1 MLIIHEVELY
11 IEKDFPAELLSVFPS
26 LPRLPFRFRFCVQI
40 PDSRFRILTFP
51 YTVNI
56 RPRKM
61 CRKCFRK
68 IASLAKDLHAFRDIY
83 LRSKQ
88 IQEVSL
94 TFVKSVSQFGKV
106 LIESQ
111 MLIIHEVELYI
122 EKDFPAELFS
132 VFPSLPRL
140 PFRFRFCVQIPDS
153 RFRILTFPYTVN
165 IRPRKM
171 CRK

>member
-1 MLIIHEVELY
+1 MQKVFQKDCKPSKGLACFQRHILRSKQIQEVSLTFVKSVSQFGKVLIESQMLIIHEVELY
-11 IEKDFPAELLSVFPS
+11 IEKDFSAELLSVFPS

-88 IQEVSL
+88 IQEININAQLKRGRNPYS
-94 TFVKSVSQFGKV
+94 
-106 LIESQ
+106 
-111 MLIIHEVELYI
+111 
-122 EKDFPAELFS
+122 PA
-132 VFPSLPRL
+132 
-140 PFRFRFCVQIPDS
+140 QQ
-153 RFRILTFPYTVN
+153 
-165 IRPRKM
+165 RK
-171 CRK
+171 K